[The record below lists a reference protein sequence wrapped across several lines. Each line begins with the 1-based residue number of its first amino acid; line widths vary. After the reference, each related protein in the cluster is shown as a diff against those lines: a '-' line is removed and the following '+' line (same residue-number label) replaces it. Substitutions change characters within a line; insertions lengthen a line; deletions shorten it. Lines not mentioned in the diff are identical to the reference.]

1 MIRRIV
7 GPFARLA
14 VPRVCV
20 RTGVV
25 LPLRFNSQV
34 SKSQSVSESREVL
47 STVVDEDIPWFMR
60 DESTSPLI
68 DTKEIEIP
76 SIPENAP
83 ETVEEF
89 LKLVAEEYGLQDIQL
104 FDLTS
109 LPESHPS
116 STKNQAAS
124 YIIICT
130 GKSEKHIYKA
140 SSELRLNIKHSHD
153 ILPSLEGVVSGGT
166 SPAARRRLLKR
177 VRRGA
182 PATDNDYGKVPNSWV
197 MCDTKVDNIF
207 IHILTQQRRDELNL
221 ESLWCRDEEKEK
233 YLPSST
239 SVEESD
245 DIFIGVRRG
254 FHTMTPFWAQ
264 QRRSYSTKK
273 LHSIQQLFNEDS
285 SISEDKLQ
293 SYKNNFDSNFV
304 PRTVQAFRDKFELY
318 RTIHVL
324 NPSLVSFEQVRE
336 TILEKYSSLDIYV
349 NKDFSITSEK
359 VEDVIR
365 YMKLIIDSPEIA
377 VSGENTG
384 VFVDRVFDSV
394 SKFIST
400 LVSFSYEQ
408 VNVLEH
414 DEFLPLLWRLTLI
427 EKDDAV
433 LNSEVITRAIQ
444 GEVSLGTDVFRGN
457 SPISQASNKA
467 RDVIN
472 IAKYFSELNQVI
484 QAVSFKE
491 LVLFSYGNAGKWSK
505 FWNEWEVSFGF
516 FGNGSPQAAV
526 HSWVRLVVYLALR
539 DNKTQQLHFLH
550 NYWNNSGLSR
560 SIVSDLERNECRF
573 GSPTEKRVFISAIN
587 KIVDSVNNSNN
598 DSKKQQTGFAEVKAF
613 IERL

>member
-1 MIRRIV
+1 
-7 GPFARLA
+7 
-14 VPRVCV
+14 
-20 RTGVV
+20 
-25 LPLRFNSQV
+25 
-34 SKSQSVSESREVL
+34 
-47 STVVDEDIPWFMR
+47 IPWFMR

-587 KIVDSVNNSNN
+587 KIVDSVNNS
-598 DSKKQQTGFAEVKAF
+598 
-613 IERL
+613 

>member
-34 SKSQSVSESREVL
+34 SKSQSVSELREVL

-104 FDLTS
+104 FDLTL

-560 SIVSDLERNECRF
+560 SIVLDLERNECRF